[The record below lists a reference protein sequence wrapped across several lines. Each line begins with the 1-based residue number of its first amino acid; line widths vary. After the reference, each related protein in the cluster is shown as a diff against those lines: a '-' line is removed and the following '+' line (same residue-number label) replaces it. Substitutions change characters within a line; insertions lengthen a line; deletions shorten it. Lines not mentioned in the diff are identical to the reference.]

1 MTCYLISTDIQQA
14 NNAGYKAKHDIITIL
29 DKIEPIYI
37 PSKLRIMNSMYYL
50 TAGFKRITK
59 QINRGDT
66 VIIQYPLEGFYPL
79 SVIWMKKLYRYLAV
93 QKKVKIISIIH
104 DLDGLRYVDDKKV
117 KNEIEILNYSNTV
130 IAHSNAMKQW
140 LLDHGI
146 KDTKIEILELF
157 DYLSDKNSD
166 STSDNTESGIVF
178 AGNLNKSTFLKKE
191 TTFDL
196 TAYGP
201 CDFVEEL
208 PHNVHYKGS
217 VNPDELVSIIANY
230 QFGLVWDGESLD
242 TITGNIGHYL
252 KYNSPH
258 KFSLYLAA
266 GVPVITWKK
275 AAIASIIEKYNI
287 GIAVNSLTE
296 IQEVMNHLSED
307 QYQLMKENVKQIQA
321 KLLKGEFIK
330 EALRKVEK

>member
-1 MTCYLISTDIQQA
+1 MACYLISTDIQQA

-29 DKIEPIYI
+29 NKIESIYI
-37 PSKLRIMNSMYYL
+37 PSKLRIMNSVYYL
-50 TAGFKRITK
+50 TIGFKRLTK
-59 QINRGDT
+59 QINEGDT

-79 SVIWMKKLYRYLAV
+79 SVIWMKKLYRYLSV
-93 QKKVKIISIIH
+93 QKKVRIISIIH
-104 DLDGLRYVDDKKV
+104 DLDGLRYISDKKV
-117 KNEIEILNYSNTV
+117 KNEIKILNYSNTIIV
-130 IAHSNAMKQW
+130 HSNAMKQW
-140 LLDHGI
+140 LFDHGI
-146 KDTKIEILELF
+146 KEIKIEILELF
-157 DYLSDKNSD
+157 DYLSDKQINSINSD
-166 STSDNTESGIVF
+166 VLSEIVF

-191 TTFDL
+191 TVLNL

-201 CDFVEEL
+201 CDFIEEL
-208 PHNVHYKGS
+208 PRNVHYKGS
-217 VNPDELVSIIANY
+217 VSPDELVSIIANY

-275 AAIASIIEKYNI
+275 AAIASVIEKYNI
-287 GIAVNSLTE
+287 GIVVDSLTDV
-296 IQEVMNHLSED
+296 QEVINRLSED
-307 QYQLMKENVKQIQA
+307 QYLLMRENVTQIQT

-330 EALRKVEK
+330 EILRKIER